1 MTTYP
6 YGGEPPKDR
15 ATRRKLLREAV
26 VIESK
31 GMCEWAECTSRGTD
45 MARIKAAGM
54 GGAISHD
61 TLDNV
66 TFLCHF
72 HHDVLDFRM
81 SMRQRS
87 FALQQLVRAYVL
99 SNRKI

>member
-1 MTTYP
+1 ML
-6 YGGEPPKDR
+6 ENIVSPPVSGR
-15 ATRRKLLREAV
+15 
-26 VIESK
+26 
-31 GMCEWAECTSRGTD
+31 MCNCNIVPR
-45 MARIKAAGM
+45 

-66 TFLCHF
+66 AFLCHF

-81 SMRQRS
+81 SMKQRS
-87 FALQQLVRAYVL
+87 YALQQIVRAYVL